1 MKKFILKAVLFAG
14 LFGLLFLGVCVWSTF
29 PAYKPFWAQV
39 TNTTDYIENTA
50 VKEILPAIEAVS
62 HKDGKTKLIIGD
74 SVCYRMFDRSREKNE
89 DYCIA
94 ATNRGLGMS
103 GQYILGRIYLE
114 NHPEATDI
122 YLIITTN
129 TLITGYETVHGYQ
142 YAVQPFVLTGYIDY
156 LDEKTLDEMKK
167 TYGSFVLN
175 KQMLTFVDES
185 PVAKKLYLN
194 LLNTYFSKS
203 VKMEIPDTV
212 ERNIIRLAELCES
225 RGVTLHLLPA
235 PIPDTQQRR
244 ELEAE
249 LEILYEKTKLY
260 ERYPDYYK
268 NLTYYPEEYFSD
280 GIHPDLDEEGMAGLI
295 LDIQTKNDTMK
306 DFIP

>member
-14 LFGLLFLGVCVWSTF
+14 LFGLLFFGVCVWSTF
-29 PAYKPFWAQV
+29 PACKPFWAQV

-103 GQYILGRIYLE
+103 GQYILGRIFLE

-244 ELEAE
+244 ELEDE

>member
-14 LFGLLFLGVCVWSTF
+14 LFGLLFFGVCAWSAVPSCKT
-29 PAYKPFWAQV
+29 FWAQV

-62 HKDGKTKLIIGD
+62 REDGKKKLIIGD
-74 SVCYRMFDRSREKNE
+74 SVCYRMFDRSREKNKE
-89 DYCIA
+89 YCIA

-103 GQYILGRIYLE
+103 GQYILGRIFLK

-142 YAVQPFVLTGYIDY
+142 YAVQPFVQTGYIDY

-175 KQMLTFVDES
+175 KRMLTFVDES

-212 ERNIIRLAELCES
+212 VRNIIRLDELCES
-225 RGVTLHLLPA
+225 SGVTLHLLPA
-235 PIPDTQQRR
+235 PLPDTQQRR

-249 LEILYEKTKLY
+249 LEILYKETKLY
-260 ERYPDYYK
+260 ERFPGYYQ

-280 GIHPDLDEEGMAGLI
+280 GIHPDLDEEGMGGLI
-295 LDIQTKNDTMK
+295 LDIQTGNDTMK